1 MHVVTV
7 AAESDN
13 CANDALNPIR
23 LGATSPTS
31 LRHRIARHGAD
42 CPPALRRM
50 GQEDCLVSFLIR
62 RRLTNN
68 APPPRAMA
76 ERGNSAGQAT
86 SGVTMGGPKAMVWV
100 PVVAPFLWSPA
111 YEAVTMS
118 FPVVVVG
125 KVTVQWA

>member
-1 MHVVTV
+1 V
-7 AAESDN
+7 A
-13 CANDALNPIR
+13 
-23 LGATSPTS
+23 
-31 LRHRIARHGAD
+31 
-42 CPPALRRM
+42 
-50 GQEDCLVSFLIR
+50 SFLVR

-86 SGVTMGGPKAMVWV
+86 SGVTTGGPKAMVWV
-100 PVVAPFLWSPA
+100 PVVAPFLLSPA

-125 KVTVQWA
+125 KVTVQCA